1 MNIFKKMFN
10 KNDLKLKP
18 FDAQDVRI
26 EWLEGNNLRV
36 TFLTDSYMT
45 IGDTITV
52 IAPIVLNDITPGI
65 VYDSGNEV
73 NNASI

>member
-65 VYDSGNEV
+65 VCDSGNEV